1 MDLYAQFA
9 QLRTPGYRRS
19 VIIRRIV
26 AVVLVIAAALHVIV
40 GVSRDDPAV
49 VVFAREVAPGTTLTG
64 EDVALRRLP
73 ADAVPQGALSDLAL
87 AEGQL
92 LAAAASAG
100 EVVTSTRLVGP
111 DLTATLIA
119 EEPPGEEFSLVPVP
133 VAESDIIPL
142 LHHGARVDV
151 IAQGP
156 RTVATGGR
164 VVTSG
169 EKGTVLVL
177 FRQSQAEAVAAASLD
192 GPLTLL
198 LSRHIQPP
206 SIP

>member
-1 MDLYAQFA
+1 MDLHTRIA

-26 AVVLVIAAALHVIV
+26 AAVLVGVAALQIIV
-40 GVSRDDPAV
+40 GASRDDPAV
-49 VVFAREVAPGTTLTG
+49 VVFARDVAPGTALSAD
-64 EDVALRRLP
+64 DVHLRRLP
-73 ADAVPQGALSDLAL
+73 EEVIPQGALSDLTL

-111 DLTATLIA
+111 DLSAALVA
-119 EEPPGEEFSLVPVP
+119 EEPPGEDFSMVPVP

-151 IAQGP
+151 IGQGP
-156 RTVATGGR
+156 RTVAKGGR

-198 LSRHIQPP
+198 LSDRSQRPN
-206 SIP
+206 IP